1 MKSLLAVVTF
11 IAFSVSLFAA
21 PISEGVAREKA
32 ARFMSSKKG
41 KSSQA
46 RSMIRKSF
54 GSSSVSLTAVES
66 NEAYYVFNVDSLN
79 GYVIVSGDDRMPD
92 VLGYSYSGSY
102 NSDEIPDN
110 MKAWLQGYAD
120 EYQYLQSHSDAKVA
134 SLTSVKGEAIL
145 PMIPTHWGQDYP
157 YNAMCPKI
165 GDERTVT
172 GCVATAMSQI
182 MYYHQWPKQTS
193 KKIPAYTTNTG
204 IKMSAIDVN
213 TAIDWDNMSDMSQ
226 AVANLMFVTGC
237 SVKMNYG
244 LNFSGGSS
252 APVAYVPS
260 ALQDYFDYKNTI
272 SYLQRDKYIGTQ
284 DSWNQQ
290 VYDEL
295 RNNRPV
301 IYGGQSSMGGHA
313 FIIDGYDTDDRFHV
327 NWGWGHSDGYFLLT
341 SLDGYNT
348 SQEMVIGMEGKGSP
362 EHKYAYA
369 FLDEDNVLTF
379 CYDNERET
387 RTGTIFEVNS
397 FDWRNEDYRD
407 QITAVKFED
416 SFADYPFMTTMRMM
430 FSNMSNLTTVEGI
443 TNLNTQNV
451 TDMYSLF
458 LNCQKLESL
467 DLSNFNTQ
475 NVTDMLQMFANCSSL
490 TSLNVS
496 SFDTKN
502 ITKMDY
508 MFSACQRLTSL
519 DVSNFNT
526 RNVTS
531 MSSMFYACQKL
542 DTLNLSSFDTRNV
555 TNMAGMFY
563 ACQGLTSLDLSSFD
577 TKNVINMAYMFTGCQ
592 NVEKIYV
599 DEGWTTENVQTSNY
613 MFNGCWKLVGQEG
626 AEYEYGKEDATY
638 AHYKEDGYLSCFPKA
653 YAVLEDDTLT
663 FYYDILKP
671 ERTGTVF
678 SMDKFEWTGETYRNA
693 ITTITFDAAFK
704 DYYGLTST
712 ATMFSRMENLITI
725 DRLDYL
731 STDSVTDMSAMF
743 SGCQSLTSLDL
754 SNFNTEK
761 VTDMSWMFGICQSL
775 DSLNLGSFDTGN
787 VTKMN
792 AMFSGCENLDTLYI
806 GSFNTENVIKMNGMF
821 TGCKKLTALNFNNFD
836 TRKVEDM
843 NTMFSDCQGLTSLDL
858 TTFNTENVT
867 KMSGMFSGCE
877 NLTSISYDP
886 DMFAT
891 DNVTDMS
898 SMFSG
903 CQKLD
908 TIDVSKFNTENVTK
922 MSSMF
927 SECQALTTIY
937 VGDNWNTENVEK
949 SEDMF
954 HNCLALVGQDGTTYD
969 EESTDKTKAHYD
981 EGGYLT
987 YKPLFLRGDAN
998 GDGEIG
1004 MPDVMFI
1011 VNYILGTPA
1020 ESFNIKAADA
1030 NLDGEVGMPDVMY
1043 IVNYILNGKFP
1054 E

>member
-1 MKSLLAVVTF
+1 MRFLVTLITF
-11 IAFSVSLFAA
+11 LTFCVSSFSA
-21 PISEGVAREKA
+21 PISAGEAREKA
-32 ARFMSSKKG
+32 NRFIASKRDGSSA
-41 KSSQA
+41 A
-46 RSMIRKSF
+46 RSAQRF
-54 GSSSVSLTAVES
+54 GGSATVGVSLTAVD
-66 NEAYYVFNVDSLN
+66 NQEAFYVFNVDSSN

-102 NSDEIPDN
+102 NRDSIPDN
-110 MKAWLQGYAD
+110 MKSWLQGYAD
-120 EYQYLQSHSDAKVA
+120 EYQYLQSHSDARSA
-134 SLTSVKGEAIL
+134 SLTSVKGETIL

-165 GDERTVT
+165 GDERTIT

-193 KKIPAYTTNTG
+193 KKIPAYTTTTG

-213 TAIDWDNMSDMSQ
+213 TTIDWDNMSDMSQ

-369 FLDEDNVLTF
+369 VLEDDVLTF
-379 CYDNERET
+379 YYDNERET
-387 RTGTIFEVNS
+387 KTGIMFDVNS
-397 FDWRNEDYRD
+397 FDWSGEDYRD
-407 QITAVKFED
+407 LITTVKFED
-416 SFADYPFMTTMRMM
+416 SFADYHFITNMRKM
-430 FSNMSNLTTVEGI
+430 FAEMSNLTTIEGI
-443 TNLNTQNV
+443 SNLNTENV
-451 TDMYSLF
+451 TDMYAMFYS
-458 LNCQKLESL
+458 CGKLESL
-467 DLSNFNTQ
+467 DLSSFNTEKVE
-475 NVTDMLQMFANCSSL
+475 NMYL
-490 TSLNVS
+490 
-496 SFDTKN
+496 
-502 ITKMDY
+502 
-508 MFSACQRLTSL
+508 
-519 DVSNFNT
+519 
-526 RNVTS
+526 
-531 MSSMFYACQKL
+531 MFYACQSLK
-542 DTLNLSSFDTRNV
+542 
-555 TNMAGMFY
+555 
-563 ACQGLTSLDLSSFD
+563 SLDLSSFD
-577 TKNVINMAYMFTGCQ
+577 TKNVTNMSYMFTGCQ

-599 DEGWTTENVQTSNY
+599 DEKWTTENVETSSY
-613 MFNGCWKLVGQEG
+613 MFNGCWKLTGQDG
-626 AEYEYGKEDATY
+626 TEYRYGEEDAAY
-638 AHYKEDGYLSCFPKA
+638 AHYKEDGYLSCWPKA
-653 YAVLEDDTLT
+653 YAVLEEDSLT
-663 FYYDILKP
+663 FYYDILRP
-671 ERTGTVF
+671 ERTGTILSV
-678 SMDKFEWTGETYRNA
+678 DKFEWTGETYRNN
-693 ITTITFDAAFK
+693 ITTVTFDAAFA
-704 DYYGLTST
+704 DYQGLTST
-712 ATMFSRMENLITI
+712 ATMFSRMENLTTI
-725 DRLDYL
+725 DGLNYL
-731 STDSVTDMSAMF
+731 NTDSVTDMTAMF
-743 SGCQSLTSLDL
+743 SGCLSLDSLDL

-858 TTFNTENVT
+858 TTFNTESVT

-987 YKPLFLRGDAN
+987 YKPPFLRGDAN
-998 GDGEIG
+998 GDGEVN
-1004 MPDVMFI
+1004 MTDAMF
-1011 VNYILGTPA
+1011 VTNYILGISDPD
-1020 ESFNIKAADA
+1020 FNIEAADA
-1030 NLDGEVGMPDVMY
+1030 NLDGEISLQDVMF
-1043 IVNYILNGKFP
+1043 IVNYFLNGQYPDVVP
-1054 E
+1054 EEEPEVEPEETPEEES